1 MENKKNLTTL
11 LIIFGIVL
19 IGGGLYLFYFSRED
33 VAISWSIFKDE
44 TMPQLEMQQI
54 ESAKNLT
61 QENVKNFVKGNKL
74 DELVNDPQYK
84 SLIDHNI
91 EIEIGTVSNPAP
103 FTQPLLE
110 KEGQAIR

>member
-33 VAISWSIFKDE
+33 VSISWSLFKEE
-44 TMPQLEMQQI
+44 TMAPVEMQQI

-61 QENVKNFVKGNKL
+61 QENIKNFVKTNKL
-74 DELVNDPQYK
+74 DDLVNSEQYQGLVDP
-84 SLIDHNI
+84 NI
-91 EIEIGTVSNPAP
+91 QIEIGQISNPAP
-103 FTQPLLE
+103 FNQPPAE
-110 KEGQAIR
+110 EETTR